1 PNEGDHPIGGET
13 MVYGSLEL
21 RWPLFSTPI
30 PGTTQRAEM
39 FRGGPFLDFG
49 VLDRNAW
56 DLDMD
61 ELRVSYGLNFA
72 LVRPIPIS
80 FNLGWPLREGEGDD
94 LRVFSFSLSLR

>member
-1 PNEGDHPIGGET
+1 
-13 MVYGSLEL
+13 V
-21 RWPLFSTPI
+21 
-30 PGTTQRAEM
+30 
-39 FRGGPFLDFG
+39 DFG